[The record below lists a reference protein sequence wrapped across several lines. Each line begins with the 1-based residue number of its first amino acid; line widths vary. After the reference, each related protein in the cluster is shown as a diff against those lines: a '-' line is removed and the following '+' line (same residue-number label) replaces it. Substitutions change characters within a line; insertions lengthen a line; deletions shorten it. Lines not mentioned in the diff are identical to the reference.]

1 MALTTSTLNGAI
13 TSSAQSLV
21 ITSATDVTA
30 GDYMLIDQEVV
41 RVGKSYTSGTTIP
54 LSGRGLNGTVAAA
67 HATGANIV
75 HGAGSDFANAGPQV
89 ALPYPVAGRARTLTS
104 YSASGAIAL
113 PTAGTD
119 AVAVLNGT
127 STLAM
132 TLANPTKDMDGS
144 ILFVLGNGKSASTV
158 TVSDGYGLAG
168 SGYTVLTFQNAGVV
182 GFTLMAA
189 NAAWVI
195 IGAPPITGTSTE
207 VSIAIS

>member
-1 MALTTSTLNGAI
+1 MALTTTTLASACAATD
-13 TSSAQSLV
+13 TSIV
-21 ITSATDVTA
+21 VTSATGFAARSYV
-30 GDYMLIDQEVV
+30 LIDQEVMQIAL
-41 RVGKSYTSGTTIP
+41 SYSSGTTIP
-54 LSGRGLNGTVAAA
+54 VTRGQNGTVVAA
-67 HATGANIV
+67 HVSGANATA
-75 HGAGSDFANAGPQV
+75 GTGSDFAAVAPQV
-89 ALPYPVAGRARTLTS
+89 NTNVPIAGRARTLTS
-104 YSASGAIAL
+104 YSASGAISL
-113 PTAGTD
+113 PTPGND
-119 AVAVLNGT
+119 GVAILNGT

-132 TLANPTKDMDGS
+132 TLANPTKDMDGTLLY
-144 ILFVLGNGKSASTV
+144 ILGNGKSASTV